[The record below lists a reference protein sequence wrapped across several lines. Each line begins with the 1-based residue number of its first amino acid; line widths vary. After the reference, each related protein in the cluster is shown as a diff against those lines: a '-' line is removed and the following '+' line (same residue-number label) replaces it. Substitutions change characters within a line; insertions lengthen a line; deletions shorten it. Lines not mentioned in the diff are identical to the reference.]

1 MPSFPVKDSRAV
13 ADGRDLRGWL
23 EHVRSWLGNCAL
35 PFWSEGGVD
44 GEYGFV
50 EHLTL
55 AGAPADVT
63 YKRLRVQARQVFVF
77 SEASRSG
84 FEPGLSAAG
93 NGWRYMRRHGWLPE
107 TGWARALGRRGGIV
121 DPTMDLY
128 DQAFALL
135 AIASWINASA
145 DMSAL
150 SWADR
155 TLDAMDDR
163 LAPAHGRGWISD
175 TSPDATMLQSPH
187 MHCLEALLALHAAT
201 GEARFQARAAE
212 LVALFDSTMFDRA
225 TNTLTEDFDLQ
236 WRRAE
241 HAAGTVVE
249 AGHHYEWVW
258 LLHRAA
264 PIVPG
269 AGEHAAALYGFA
281 ERFGSDPSTGL
292 IYDANY
298 SDGSVRT
305 ASHRLWP
312 NCEALKAQLARFE
325 SSGQL
330 DVARL
335 RQIVDNVFRYFLVGS
350 TPGTWIDQLDAS
362 RSAYGETIPTSS
374 LYHVYTAFS
383 ELLRL
388 EPALAAAG
396 VLEC

>member
-1 MPSFPVKDSRAV
+1 
-13 ADGRDLRGWL
+13 
-23 EHVRSWLGNCAL
+23 
-35 PFWSEGGVD
+35 
-44 GEYGFV
+44 
-50 EHLTL
+50 
-55 AGAPADVT
+55 
-63 YKRLRVQARQVFVF
+63 
-77 SEASRSG
+77 
-84 FEPGLSAAG
+84 
-93 NGWRYMRRHGWLPE
+93 MRRHGWLPE
-107 TGWARALGRRGGIV
+107 AGWARASGRRGGIV

-135 AIASWINASA
+135 AIAAWINVSS
-145 DMSAL
+145 DVSAL
-150 SWADR
+150 PWADR
-155 TLDAMDDR
+155 TLDAMDER
-163 LAPAHGRGWISD
+163 LAAPHRRGWVSD
-175 TSPDATMLQSPH
+175 TSPGATMLQSPH

-201 GEARFQARAAE
+201 GEPRFQARAAE
-212 LVALFDSTMFDRA
+212 VVALLDSTLYDSR
-225 TNTLTEDFDLQ
+225 THTLTEYFDAQ

-258 LLHRAA
+258 LLHRAE
-264 PIVPG
+264 PLVPG
-269 AGEHAAALYGFA
+269 AAKHAEALHAFA
-281 ERFGSDPSTGL
+281 EQFGCDPSTGL

-312 NCEALKAQLARFE
+312 NCEALKAHLARFE
-325 SSGQL
+325 STHRL
-330 DVARL
+330 DVWRTT
-335 RQIVDNVFRYFLVGS
+335 QIVDNLFRYFLVGS

-362 RSAYGETIPTSS
+362 RCPCAERIPASS